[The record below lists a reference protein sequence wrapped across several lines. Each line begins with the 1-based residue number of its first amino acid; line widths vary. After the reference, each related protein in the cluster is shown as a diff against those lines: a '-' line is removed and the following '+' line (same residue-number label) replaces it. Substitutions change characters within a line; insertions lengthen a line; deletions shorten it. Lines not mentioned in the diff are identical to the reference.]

1 MAGEKRRQEIL
12 RYIEES
18 EKPVSGQKLAEIFHV
33 SRQVIVQDI
42 ALLRA
47 GDKDIISTNRGYIC
61 REKKRA
67 VRIFRVFHSDERI
80 EEELNLIVDWGG
92 KVEDVFVD
100 HEVYGE
106 LRAPLNISSRMQVRK
121 FLEEI
126 RSGKSRPLKNI
137 TSGYHCH
144 TVWADSE
151 EVLDRIQES
160 LKEAGI
166 LSR

>member
-1 MAGEKRRQEIL
+1 M
-12 RYIEES
+12 
-18 EKPVSGQKLAEIFHV
+18 
-33 SRQVIVQDI
+33 
-42 ALLRA
+42 
-47 GDKDIISTNRGYIC
+47 
-61 REKKRA
+61 
-67 VRIFRVFHSDERI
+67 
-80 EEELNLIVDWGG
+80 DWGG

>member
-1 MAGEKRRQEIL
+1 MTGAERREAI
-12 RYIEES
+12 IEQIRES
-18 EKPVSGQKLAEIFHV
+18 AVPVSGKKLAESYDV

-42 ALLRA
+42 ALIRA
-47 GDKDIISTNRGYIC
+47 AGHDILSTNRGYIC
-61 REKKRA
+61 REKKRE

-80 EEELNLIVDWGG
+80 EEEVNLSVDWGG

>member
-18 EKPVSGQKLAEIFHV
+18 EKPVSGQKLAEMFHV

-47 GDKDIISTNRGYIC
+47 GDKEIFSTNRGYIC
-61 REKKRA
+61 GEKKRA

>member
-47 GDKDIISTNRGYIC
+47 GDKEIFSTNRGYIC

-144 TVWADSE
+144 TVWSDSE